1 MKKRYCKPV
10 VLCHLSN
17 VQLAICEGSE
27 PGEIEDGMAKRRNTA
42 RLERVSEPDD
52 FDDFVGNDEFLW

>member
-17 VQLAICEGSE
+17 VQLAICEDS
-27 PGEIEDGMAKRRNTA
+27 GELEFGMAKRRNTA

-52 FDDFVGNDEFLW
+52 FDDFVENDEFLW